1 MFANLN
7 VCLGLG
13 VKQKK
18 NRGQVTMALLAL
30 DNSLK
35 E

>member
-13 VKQKK
+13 GKQK
-18 NRGQVTMALLAL
+18 NRGQVTMALPAL